1 MMKPTFSC
9 SPHRRTPASKGQTC
23 APRVG
28 PPLAG
33 GATLTGHSQPQPV
46 PAPIH
51 PGGRGLLA
59 VVLGLWCMAI
69 GGGTWAQ
76 ESGFDPGRFAEESL
90 APAPALMPFRTS
102 PAGYEADA
110 VYRLRPGDRLIFQ
123 VLAGDRENPDVLR
136 EDPDARTPLT
146 VSDSG
151 EIDVPYLGRLTAQD
165 RTCHELVEGIKRG
178 LEETFFYHATVILA
192 LDTVGT
198 RDLGRVY
205 VSGQVVRQG
214 PIQIPPGE
222 ILTVSKVILRAGGF
236 ANFANKRAV
245 QVTRRN
251 ADGQEQRFELNMQ
264 DVIERGMLHR
274 DMELQSD
281 DFVTVPARAFNF

>member
-1 MMKPTFSC
+1 M
-9 SPHRRTPASKGQTC
+9 PASTGQAQSAPHQALNLRESL
-23 APRVG
+23 APRG
-28 PPLAG
+28 PGNIGALAMMLVLLFLG
-33 GATLTGHSQPQPV
+33 ISGA
-46 PAPIH
+46 I
-51 PGGRGLLA
+51 R
-59 VVLGLWCMAI
+59 
-69 GGGTWAQ
+69 AQ
-76 ESGFDPGRFAEESL
+76 EPGFDPGGFAGESM
-90 APAPALMPFRTS
+90 APAVSLMPFRTS
-102 PAGYEADA
+102 PAGYQADA

-123 VLAGDRENPDVLR
+123 VLAGDRENPEVLR
-136 EDPDARTPLT
+136 EDPDARTSLT
-146 VSDSG
+146 LSDSG
-151 EIDVPYLGRLTAQD
+151 EIDVPYLGRLTVQNK
-165 RTCHELVEGIKRG
+165 TCQELVEGIKLG
-178 LEETFFYHATVILA
+178 LEESFFYHATVILA

-222 ILTVSKVILRAGGF
+222 TLTVSKVILRAGGF
-236 ANFANKRAV
+236 ANFANKRSV

-274 DMELQSD
+274 DMELQAD